1 MPWRIVSA
9 SHVTAGGLPFR
20 YRSAMARPRRLTAIE
35 RTMRDTFGFEALR
48 PGQAE
53 VIRSVLDGHDTLAI
67 MPTGAGKSLCYQLP
81 ALHLDGVTII
91 VSPLISL
98 MKDQAEKLTT
108 AGLVTSQLNSALSA
122 GDRADSMQRLESRS
136 SEFVLVTPERFTSPG
151 FREALSGAAVDFIVV
166 DEAHCVSQW
175 GHDFRPAFLELRSAI
190 AALGSP
196 PVLALTATATPAV
209 AADIVSRLGLRDARV
224 YRSGIFRGNLRLE
237 VRQVTGPDGKAAR
250 LADVLRNAPGA
261 GIVYAATIRHVD
273 DVHARLVAEGIP
285 AVRYHGRLGA
295 REREAAQDAFMGGE
309 SPVVVA
315 TNAFGMGIDKP
326 DIRFVIH
333 YDLPGSLEAYYQEA
347 GRAGRD
353 GDESRCLLLF
363 DDADRRTQRFFL
375 GGRYPSAADAIAVHR
390 ALAAAPGGA
399 GREELQRASGVAQSR
414 VRVLLAYFK
423 DAGLARERRGARFAP
438 HGAGLDEPALA
449 AFAAEWEERGRHDRE
464 RLERV
469 MEYGTSARCRWGLLR
484 DYFGE
489 DRDGDPCG
497 ACDNCLSPVA
507 DRLRERDLHAG
518 AMDAEPEPVA
528 RRLRRGL
535 SVTVPK
541 FGQGRVARLAGDV
554 VTVRFPDG
562 TTRKFRREYV
572 A

>member
-1 MPWRIVSA
+1 MPR
-9 SHVTAGGLPFR
+9 L
-20 YRSAMARPRRLTAIE
+20 RRLEAIE
-35 RTMRDTFGFEALR
+35 RTMRETFGLEALR

-53 VIRSVLDGHDTLAI
+53 VIRSVLDGRDTLAI

-81 ALHLDGVTII
+81 ALHLDGVTLI

-98 MKDQAEKLTT
+98 MKDQADKLTT
-108 AGLVTSQLNSALSA
+108 AGLVASQLNSALSA
-122 GDRADSMQRLESRS
+122 GDRADALERLSSRA
-136 SEFVLVTPERFTSPG
+136 SEFVLVTPERLASPG
-151 FREALSGAAVDFIVV
+151 FRKSLAGAAIDFVVV

-190 AALGSP
+190 AALGAP

-209 AADIVSRLGLRDARV
+209 AEDIVRQLGLREPRV
-224 YRSGIFRGNLRLE
+224 FRTGILRENLRLE
-237 VRQVTGPDGKAAR
+237 VRQVTGSGAKAER
-250 LADVLRNAPGA
+250 LADVLRDSGGA
-261 GIVYAATIRHVD
+261 GLVYAATIRHVEEL
-273 DVHARLVAEGIP
+273 HARLAADGIS

-295 REREAAQDAFMGGE
+295 RERHAAQDAFMSGE
-309 SPVVVA
+309 AAVVVA

-353 GDESRCLLLF
+353 GHGSRCLLLF

-375 GGRYPSAADAIAVHR
+375 GGRYPTAADAVAVHR
-390 ALAAAPGGA
+390 ALASAPDGGA
-399 GREELQRASGVAQSR
+399 TRDDLQAASGVSASR
-414 VRVLLAYFK
+414 VRVLLTYFK
-423 DAGLARERRGARFAP
+423 DAGVAREKRGARFAP
-438 HGAGLDEPALA
+438 RGAGLADDTLA
-449 AFAAEWEERGRHDRE
+449 DFAAQWEERGRHDRE

-484 DYFGE
+484 SYFGE
-489 DRDGDPCG
+489 EPDDAPCG

-507 DRLRERDLHAG
+507 ERLRARELHRETIG
-518 AMDAEPEPVA
+518 PGAEPAPA
-528 RRLRRGL
+528 QRPLRRGTK
-535 SVTVPK
+535 VTVPK
-541 FGQGRVARLAGDV
+541 FGDGRVTRLADDV

-562 TTRKFRREYV
+562 TTRKFRREFV